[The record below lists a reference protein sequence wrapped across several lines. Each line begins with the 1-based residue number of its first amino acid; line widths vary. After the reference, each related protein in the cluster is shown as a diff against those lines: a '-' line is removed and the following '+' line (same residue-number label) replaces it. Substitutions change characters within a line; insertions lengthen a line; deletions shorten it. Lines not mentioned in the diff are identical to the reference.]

1 MKVINYQTFIN
12 KVFNIKLMKNKIFTI
27 KEKSII
33 LKIFLKLIYKFHI
46 TYKKILFLTKDTNYF
61 HLFSFIKRNTK
72 HLYLANDF
80 WINGFLSNFSVF
92 KHMYLYK
99 KFLFNL
105 KSKNDIHLII
115 NLNKFF
121 YKNEIIKSKILSI
134 FLYKNNLNILDKIQI
149 NLFFLL
155 IYEVLKI

>member
-80 WINGFLSNFSVF
+80 WINGFYPIFQ
-92 KHMYLYK
+92 
-99 KFLFNL
+99 FLNIF
-105 KSKNDIHLII
+105 IC
-115 NLNKFF
+115 
-121 YKNEIIKSKILSI
+121 IKS
-134 FLYKNNLNILDKIQI
+134 FY
-149 NLFFLL
+149 L
-155 IYEVLKI
+155 I

>member
-1 MKVINYQTFIN
+1 MKVINYPTFIN
-12 KVFNIKLMKNKIFTI
+12 KVFYIKLMKNKIFTI
-27 KEKSII
+27 KEKNII

-46 TYKKILFLTKDTNYF
+46 TYKKILLIIFIYF
-61 HLFSFIKRNTK
+61 

-92 KHMYLYK
+92 KHIYLYK

-105 KSKNDIHLII
+105 KSKNDIYSII
-115 NLNKFF
+115 NLNNFF

-134 FLYKNNLNILDKIQI
+134 FLFKNNLNNLDKIQI